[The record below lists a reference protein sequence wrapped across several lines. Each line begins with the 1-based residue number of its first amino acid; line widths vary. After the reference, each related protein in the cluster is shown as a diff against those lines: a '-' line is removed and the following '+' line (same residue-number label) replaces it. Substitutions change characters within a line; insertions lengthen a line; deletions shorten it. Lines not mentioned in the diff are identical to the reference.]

1 MGIICG
7 YIPFYRCYTAATYL
21 VATVVIMQRFRDCQ
35 IWFVKIKVSMSFTP
49 VTIDK
54 AGLTTEYRPRFR
66 LRFLSPRNWAAWLLL
81 AVVGLCVV
89 LPRPV
94 SAFIGARLGDLY
106 RRSSKK
112 RRNVVDV
119 NLRLCFPELSA
130 TERARLSR
138 QHFRIYGQCLID
150 MGLIWW
156 ASKKFLDRYIQIE
169 GLDHYRAELG
179 RGRNVILLTGHFSAL
194 DIAGPAI
201 SRHYPQVGLIKPI
214 NNDVVDHLMARGRQR
229 FHGKV
234 YLRDKGMR
242 PIVKAVKAGYGFYY
256 LPDEDFGPQKSVFV
270 PFLATSSA
278 TITALSKLAKLTHAA
293 VLPTSVSR
301 ISAKEGYRIVIRP
314 ALENFPSDDA
324 ITDATSMNKA
334 LASMVAEAPEQYM
347 WTFKFFK
354 TRPDGEPSPYDNQ

>member
-1 MGIICG
+1 MPSTRSTINK
-7 YIPFYRCYTAATYL
+7 AA
-21 VATVVIMQRFRDCQ
+21 
-35 IWFVKIKVSMSFTP
+35 
-49 VTIDK
+49 
-54 AGLTTEYRPRFR
+54 LTKDYCPRFR
-66 LRFLSPRNWAAWLLL
+66 LSFLSPRNWSAWLLL
-81 AVVGLCVV
+81 VVVGLCVL
-89 LPRPV
+89 LPRAV

-112 RRNVVDV
+112 RRNIVDV
-119 NLRLCFPELSA
+119 NLRLCFPELPA
-130 TERARLSR
+130 AERARLSR

-169 GLDHYRAELG
+169 GLDHYSAELD

-201 SRHYPQVGLIKPI
+201 SHHYPQVGLIKPI
-214 NNDVVDHLMARGRQR
+214 HNDVVDHMMARGRQR

-242 PIVKAVKAGYGFYY
+242 PIVKAIKAGYGFYY
-256 LPDEDFGPQKSVFV
+256 LPDEDFGSQKSVFV

-301 ISAKEGYRIVIRP
+301 ISAKEGYRIVIHP
-314 ALENFPSDDA
+314 ALENFPGDDPVA
-324 ITDATSMNKA
+324 DAERMNA
-334 LASMVAEAPEQYM
+334 ELARMVAEAPEQYM

-354 TRPDGEPSPYDNQ
+354 TRPDGAPPPYDSQ

>member
-1 MGIICG
+1 M
-7 YIPFYRCYTAATYL
+7 PT
-21 VATVVIMQRFRDCQ
+21 
-35 IWFVKIKVSMSFTP
+35 TP
-49 VTIDK
+49 VSIDK
-54 AGLTTEYRPRFR
+54 ADLTKAYRPRFR
-66 LRFLSPRNWAAWLLL
+66 LRFLSPRNWSAWLLL
-81 AVVGLCVV
+81 AIVGLCVL
-89 LPRPV
+89 LPRAV
-94 SAFIGARLGDLY
+94 SAFIGARVGDLY
-106 RRSSKK
+106 HRSSKK

-201 SRHYPQVGLIKPI
+201 SYHYPQAGLVKPI
-214 NNDVVDHLMARGRQR
+214 NNAVLDYVMARGRQR

-242 PIVKAVKAGYGFYY
+242 PIIKAIKAGYGFYY
-256 LPDEDFGPQKSVFV
+256 LPDEDLGPQNSIFV
-270 PFLATSSA
+270 PFLATESA
-278 TITALSKLAKLTHAA
+278 TITALNKLARLTNAA
-293 VLPTSVSR
+293 VLPTSAR
-301 ISAKEGYRIVIRP
+301 RLSAKEGYRIVIHP
-314 ALENFPSDDA
+314 AMDSFPGDDPVADA
-324 ITDATSMNKA
+324 IRMNA
-334 LASMVAEAPEQYM
+334 ELARMVAEEPEQYM
-347 WTFKFFK
+347 WTFKFFR
-354 TRPDGEPSPYDNQ
+354 TRPEGEPSPYD